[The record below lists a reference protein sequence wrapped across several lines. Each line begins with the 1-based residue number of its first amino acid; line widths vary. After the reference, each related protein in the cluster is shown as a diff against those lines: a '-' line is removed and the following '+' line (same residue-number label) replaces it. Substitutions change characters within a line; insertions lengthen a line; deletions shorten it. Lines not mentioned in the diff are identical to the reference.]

1 MEFIENDLPGL
12 ITIKPKVFKD
22 SRGYFFEV
30 FNQKEFE
37 AQIGKVDF
45 VQDNESKSTF
55 GVLRGLHF
63 QRPPFT
69 QAKLVRCIL
78 GRILDVVVDLRVSS
92 PTYGRHFT
100 IELSSEDKCQLFIP
114 RGFAHGFVVLSPE
127 AVFSYKVDNFYSP
140 SHDSGILWN
149 DPNLSINWQ
158 LQEEEIILS
167 EKDEKLKPLRSTE
180 IPF

>member
-1 MEFIENDLPGL
+1 
-12 ITIKPKVFKD
+12 
-22 SRGYFFEV
+22 
-30 FNQKEFE
+30 
-37 AQIGKVDF
+37 
-45 VQDNESKSTF
+45 
-55 GVLRGLHF
+55 
-63 QRPPFT
+63 
-69 QAKLVRCIL
+69 L